1 MKSFQNL
8 KRHQWIIAGTT
19 VIGIL
24 GSIVITGFF
33 MWGEIKSFNT
43 NKEIVDTLSDNSWQT
58 YTNNDYFYSIQY
70 PSDWSVNNWS
80 NIIQILPP
88 GEKSTGQYS
97 SGPTISIVHV
107 DQIDTLNTD
116 ETNKI
121 YINNMVVTKWE
132 FANDVDTYVNLY
144 FPRPEGGFI
153 RIYWLKSLENKHKN
167 FWEIIESITI
177 LNDDRPEWE
186 LYTDYELGI
195 SFRYPKLKWGK
206 INVLSM
212 KESDHNDNVFKSGKA
227 KIIKFNK
234 YYGASLSAFSN
245 NFSHMYYQ
253 DPYLGGQNL
262 SKTCTNEKILTDT
275 GICKNI
281 NVGNQSTYENITDFG
296 YECSFVDSR
305 RISLNLDQNGYSGML
320 ISQALPSSQNC
331 GSLEIEN
338 MNEINRTKDLTD
350 QYNRENLQKSDLTN
364 LELMDQVLSSFKFLN

>member
-8 KRHQWIIAGTT
+8 KRHQWIIAGTAM
-19 VIGIL
+19 IGIL
-24 GSIVITGFF
+24 GSVVIIGFLI
-33 MWGEIKSFNT
+33 WGEIKPFNT
-43 NKEIVDTLSDNSWQT
+43 NKELADNPSDNSWQT
-58 YTNNDYFYSIQY
+58 YTNNDYFYSIKY

-97 SGPTISIVHV
+97 SGPAISIMHV
-107 DQIDTLNTD
+107 DQIDSLNSD

-121 YINNMVVTKWE
+121 YINDMAVTKWE
-132 FANDVDTYVNLY
+132 FANDVDTYVNLC
-144 FPRPEGGFI
+144 FPRPEGGCI
-153 RIYWLKSLENKHKN
+153 KIYWLKSLENKHKN

-177 LNDDRPEWE
+177 LNDDDPEWE

-234 YYGASLSAFSN
+234 YYSASLSAFSN

-253 DPYLGGQNL
+253 EPYLGGQDL
-262 SKTCTNEKILTDT
+262 SKACTNEKILTDT